1 MKLFSSSKS
10 QTHPLP
16 PRRRDPRR
24 RNLTLSG
31 SAIVVGES
39 VIDESASFVDES
51 VVGGRP
57 ADEFLGLEPEGDLLG
72 RRLGRVRPVDDIAPE
87 IDAEVAA
94 NGTGKRL
101 LRIRLP
107 HHLTTGQGGVLALPN
122 HRDNRSGGD
131 EVDQLGVKRLV
142 LQVDVMLAD
151 ELFGSLHELHGDE
164 LESSLFES
172 LDDVADESALN
183 AVRLHH
189 DESAVGIRHGEGG
202 GGGGGNNSNNNF
214 KQIETTQL

>member
-31 SAIVVGES
+31 SAGSNALFVNESVVGES
-39 VIDESASFVDES
+39 VIDESTSFVNES

-72 RRLGRVRPVDDIAPE
+72 CRLGRVRPVDDIAPE

-94 NGTGKRL
+94 N
-101 LRIRLP
+101 
-107 HHLTTGQGGVLALPN
+107 
-122 HRDNRSGGD
+122 
-131 EVDQLGVKRLV
+131 
-142 LQVDVMLAD
+142 
-151 ELFGSLHELHGDE
+151 
-164 LESSLFES
+164 
-172 LDDVADESALN
+172 
-183 AVRLHH
+183 
-189 DESAVGIRHGEGG
+189 
-202 GGGGGNNSNNNF
+202 
-214 KQIETTQL
+214 

>member
-31 SAIVVGES
+31 SAVVVGES

-72 RRLGRVRPVDDIAPE
+72 CRLGRVRPVDDIAPE

-94 NGTGKRL
+94 N
-101 LRIRLP
+101 
-107 HHLTTGQGGVLALPN
+107 
-122 HRDNRSGGD
+122 
-131 EVDQLGVKRLV
+131 
-142 LQVDVMLAD
+142 
-151 ELFGSLHELHGDE
+151 
-164 LESSLFES
+164 
-172 LDDVADESALN
+172 
-183 AVRLHH
+183 
-189 DESAVGIRHGEGG
+189 
-202 GGGGGNNSNNNF
+202 
-214 KQIETTQL
+214 